1 MNISNT
7 LNPKSGF
14 LPGNGEITE
23 LGIKNM
29 PQGIRTEYNQDLKK
43 YQEIQENAN
52 KETLKEFEVLNENK
66 EELNTYNFGD
76 IKVMSMLALL
86 YPEKGGE
93 YLDYLKYCKKLLIE
107 MDSDDPVINLLI
119 IKITIK
125 IEELDTTK
133 KRKLNTSNGVT
144 QKKVKGG
151 KNKRK
156 IKKRNTKKI

>member
-23 LGIKNM
+23 LSIKNM

-66 EELNTYNFGD
+66 EELRYNEQ
-76 IKVMSMLALL
+76 
-86 YPEKGGE
+86 Y
-93 YLDYLKYCKKLLIE
+93 
-107 MDSDDPVINLLI
+107 
-119 IKITIK
+119 
-125 IEELDTTK
+125 
-133 KRKLNTSNGVT
+133 
-144 QKKVKGG
+144 
-151 KNKRK
+151 RK
-156 IKKRNTKKI
+156 ILKDTR